1 MRKEIVELYKKYGF
15 NETNRLSQNM
25 FYKRI
30 IDEFID
36 NNKEYKILEISN
48 KTGIAYSKMADN
60 EQFWFYNTI
69 SNRNY
74 IQKELFD
81 KISYTSEHRSQYVN
95 AMVNLLDM
103 AIKNTR
109 RCRYCTD
116 SIYTNIRNFYD
127 VFTKTVLV
135 DHSYKINKDYNLYMI
150 YRIIKVEDGYNAIKI
165 EAIYFN
171 RNRFKADDIY
181 GFTEF
186 INNTIPYELPRQPDD
201 F

>member
-36 NNKEYKILEISN
+36 NNKEYKILEIPN

-103 AIKNTR
+103 AINNTR

-116 SIYTNIRNFYD
+116 FIYTNIRNFYD

-150 YRIIKVEDGYNAIKI
+150 YRIIDVDGHNAMKI

-186 INNTIPYELPRQPDD
+186 INNTIPYELPKQLDD
-201 F
+201 C

>member
-60 EQFWFYNTI
+60 EQFWFYNII

-74 IQKELFD
+74 IQKELFN

-103 AIKNTR
+103 AIENTR
-109 RCRYCTD
+109 RCRYRTA

-127 VFTKTVLV
+127 VFTKTVLI

-150 YRIIKVEDGYNAIKI
+150 YRIIKVDGNDAMEI

-186 INNTIPYELPRQPDD
+186 INNTIQYELPRQPDD
-201 F
+201 C

>member
-36 NNKEYKILEISN
+36 NNKEYKILEIPN

-103 AIKNTR
+103 AINNTR
-109 RCRYCTD
+109 RCRYNTD

-135 DHSYKINKDYNLYMI
+135 DRSYKINKDYNLYMI
-150 YRIIKVEDGYNAIKI
+150 YRIIDVDGHNAMKI

-201 F
+201 C

>member
-109 RCRYCTD
+109 RCRYCTN

-127 VFTKTVLV
+127 IFTKTVLV

-201 F
+201 C

>member
-95 AMVNLLDM
+95 AMVKLLDM
-103 AIKNTR
+103 AIENTR
-109 RCRYCTD
+109 RCRYCTG
-116 SIYTNIRNFYD
+116 SIYTNIINFYD

-135 DHSYKINKDYNLYMI
+135 DHSYKIIKDYNLYMI
-150 YRIIKVEDGYNAIKI
+150 YRIIEVDDCHDAIKI

-186 INNTIPYELPRQPDD
+186 INNTILYELPRQPDD
-201 F
+201 C

>member
-81 KISYTSEHRSQYVN
+81 KISYTSEYRSQYVN
-95 AMVNLLDM
+95 AMVKLLDM

-109 RCRYCTD
+109 RCRYCTN
-116 SIYTNIRNFYD
+116 SIYTNIKNFYD

-135 DHSYKINKDYNLYMI
+135 DHSYKIIKDYNLYMI
-150 YRIIKVEDGYNAIKI
+150 YRIIEVDDCHDAIKI

-171 RNRFKADDIY
+171 RNRFKADNIY

-186 INNTIPYELPRQPDD
+186 INNTILYELPRQPDD
-201 F
+201 C

>member
-109 RCRYCTD
+109 RCRYCTG

-201 F
+201 C

>member
-36 NNKEYKILEISN
+36 NNKEYKILEIPN

-103 AIKNTR
+103 AINNTR
-109 RCRYCTD
+109 RCRYCTN

-135 DHSYKINKDYNLYMI
+135 DHAYKINKDYNLYMI
-150 YRIIKVEDGYNAIKI
+150 YRIIDVDGNDAMKI

-181 GFTEF
+181 GFTKF

-201 F
+201 C

>member
-171 RNRFKADDIY
+171 RNRFKADNIY

-186 INNTIPYELPRQPDD
+186 INNTILYELPRQPDD
-201 F
+201 C

>member
-36 NNKEYKILEISN
+36 NNKEYKILEIPN

-60 EQFWFYNTI
+60 EQLWFYNTI

-103 AIKNTR
+103 AINNTR
-109 RCRYCTD
+109 RCRYSTD

-135 DHSYKINKDYNLYMI
+135 DHAYKINKDYNLYMI
-150 YRIIKVEDGYNAIKI
+150 YRIIDVDGQNAMKI

-201 F
+201 C